1 MKAVRIRL
9 RIRFDSQESNGP
21 FNANGRNLG
30 KQEAKDGFLSKRIS
44 DKLSGTNLKGNT

>member
-30 KQEAKDGFLSKRIS
+30 KQ
-44 DKLSGTNLKGNT
+44 GTRGVLNL